1 MSIRQVWS
9 ASESRASRP
18 SGGRLFASRQRF
30 LNRRERIL
38 FQAGIDLL
46 RGRRRHEPKS
56 YRNPGNEDASRSPR
70 NSADA

>member
-1 MSIRQVWS
+1 MSIRQVWERFRS
-9 ASESRASRP
+9 TASRP

-46 RGRRRHEPKS
+46 RGRRCDEPKS
-56 YRNPGNEDASRSPR
+56 YRDPGNEDASRAPR